1 LGSHPKAYHACQA
14 AQTTSRPVRWEE
26 VKEDRHMRRL
36 MVSEFITL
44 DGVVEA
50 PGGEPGH
57 PHTGWVFDYHGPELE
72 RYKLEE
78 IRNAGSM
85 LLGRVTYEG
94 FAEAWPPRTGEIAD
108 RLNSMPKHVVS
119 STLTMPLAWSNS
131 TLLTGDL
138 ATAVAE
144 LKQGDGGLILVHGSA
159 TLAQGLLAA
168 GLVDDLRL
176 MIFPVLV
183 GGGSGIFPGSFEKS
197 TFTLVES
204 ETVLPNVV
212 ALTYSRM
219 A

>member
-1 LGSHPKAYHACQA
+1 
-14 AQTTSRPVRWEE
+14 
-26 VKEDRHMRRL
+26 MRRL

-57 PHTGWVFDYHGPELE
+57 PNTGWVFDYHGPELE
-72 RYKLEE
+72 RYKLDE
-78 IRNAGSM
+78 IRDAESM
-85 LLGRVTYEG
+85 LFGRITYEQ
-94 FAEAWPPRTGEIAD
+94 FAQAWPPRTGEGAD

-119 STLTMPLAWSNS
+119 STLRPPLAWSNS
-131 TLLTGDL
+131 TLLPGDL
-138 ATAVAE
+138 VTAATE
-144 LKQGDGGLILVHGSA
+144 LKRGDGGPILVHGSA
-159 TLAQGLLAA
+159 TLAQGLLDA

-183 GGGSGIFPGSFEKS
+183 GGGKGIFPGSFEKS
-197 TFTLVES
+197 TFTLIES

-212 ALTYSRM
+212 ALTYRRT

>member
-1 LGSHPKAYHACQA
+1 
-14 AQTTSRPVRWEE
+14 
-26 VKEDRHMRRL
+26 

-72 RYKLEE
+72 RYKAQE
-78 IRNAGSM
+78 IRDAGSM
-85 LLGRVTYEG
+85 LLGRITYEG
-94 FAEAWPPRTGEIAD
+94 FAEAWPSRDGEIAD

-119 STLTMPLAWSNS
+119 TTLTAPLAWSNS

-138 ATAVAE
+138 TTAVTE
-144 LKQGDGGLILVHGSA
+144 LKQGDGGPILVHGSA
-159 TLAQGLLAA
+159 ALANGLLEA
-168 GLVDDLRL
+168 GLVDELRL

-183 GGGSGIFPGSFEKS
+183 GGGKGIFPGSFGKS
-197 TFTLVES
+197 VFTLVET
-204 ETVLPNVV
+204 ETVLPNVIV
-212 ALTYSRM
+212 LTYSRT